1 MGVPPLTIQPDGSD
15 ESRIVIRV
23 SRVRIILSHARLA
36 ARRIAMVALHL
47 SRLLI
52 ADHSERML
60 DIHSVEYPKQRK
72 DIDHIKCFSC
82 DLLWAPVG
90 LTVDTRP

>member
-23 SRVRIILSHARLA
+23 SRVGIILTHARLA

-52 ADHSERML
+52 ADHSGRML
-60 DIHSVEYPKQRK
+60 DSHSVEYPKQRR
-72 DIDHIKCFSC
+72 DIDHNKCSSC
-82 DLLWAPVG
+82 DFLWAPVG
-90 LTVDTRP
+90 LTLDTRP

>member
-52 ADHSERML
+52 ADHSGRML
-60 DIHSVEYPKQRK
+60 DSHSVEYPKQRR
-72 DIDHIKCFSC
+72 DIDHIKCISC

>member
-1 MGVPPLTIQPDGSD
+1 MGVPPLTIQPDWSD

-36 ARRIAMVALHL
+36 ARRIAMFALHL

-60 DIHSVEYPKQRK
+60 DTIRWSIRNSAEILIISSASPAIFYGHQS
-72 DIDHIKCFSC
+72 
-82 DLLWAPVG
+82 A
-90 LTVDTRP
+90 

>member
-23 SRVRIILSHARLA
+23 SRVRIILTHARLA

-52 ADHSERML
+52 ADPPG
-60 DIHSVEYPKQRK
+60 V
-72 DIDHIKCFSC
+72 C
-82 DLLWAPVG
+82 
-90 LTVDTRP
+90 LTSIRWSIRNSAEILIITSASPAIFYRPQSA

>member
-36 ARRIAMVALHL
+36 ARRIAMVAGHL
-47 SRLLI
+47 SRLII
-52 ADHSERML
+52 ADPPGVCLTSIRWS
-60 DIHSVEYPKQRK
+60 IRNQRR
-72 DIDHIKCFSC
+72 DIDHNKCFSC
-82 DLLWAPVG
+82 DFLWAPVG
-90 LTVDTRP
+90 LTLDTRP

>member
-23 SRVRIILSHARLA
+23 SRVGIILTHARLA
-36 ARRIAMVALHL
+36 ARRIAMVAGHL

-52 ADHSERML
+52 ADPPGVCLTSIRWS
-60 DIHSVEYPKQRK
+60 IRNQRR
-72 DIDHIKCFSC
+72 DIDHNKCFSC
-82 DLLWAPVG
+82 DFLWAPVG
-90 LTVDTRP
+90 LTLDTRP